1 MSLDLTLQ
9 EADEIS
15 AEAEQYCP
23 PTTSIDH
30 IETIYIEPTQLGS
43 GYSRVIEL
51 CPGLDLCIMDI
62 ASYDLTVRM
71 PENKHLIQ
79 FLAFLSGLYDC
90 GNYLQVSAKYSY
102 IGGSGVQPSHSVLM
116 PKAHPQVGVDI
127 HMTPALFQQFFA
139 NAHGELPASLQ
150 PLVQENDW
158 QRRFSPRMTGAIRTV
173 VRQMIN
179 CPFLGATKQAYLQG
193 KVFEL
198 IALQLDSIAD
208 STAASTSH
216 TLKSDTVTRIHYAA
230 EILRSHFETPPN
242 QTTLAQQVGLS
253 DRTLQK
259 GFKAVFGMTPFAYL
273 SQQRMYQARQL
284 LLQADYT
291 VAEVANMVGYANP
304 AQFAAA
310 FKRQFGMTPSD
321 CGGSR

>member
-1 MSLDLTLQ
+1 MSLDLTIQ
-9 EADEIS
+9 EADEIY
-15 AEAEQYCP
+15 AEAEQHCP
-23 PTTSIDH
+23 PVTSIDQV
-30 IETIYIEPTQLGS
+30 ETIYTVPSKLGS
-43 GYSRVIEL
+43 GYEREIEL
-51 CPGLDLCIMDI
+51 YPGLELLIIDI
-62 ASYDLTVRM
+62 LPHDLTLRCQ
-71 PENKHLIQ
+71 ENEHLVQ
-79 FLAFLSGLYDC
+79 FSAFLSGLFDS
-90 GNYLQVSAKYSY
+90 GDHLQVNPNQGYV
-102 IGGSGVQPSHSVLM
+102 GGSGIQPCLSVWT
-116 PKAHPQVGVDI
+116 PETHRQVGVDI
-127 HMTPALFQQFFA
+127 HMTPALFRQFFA
-139 NAHGELPASLQ
+139 NARGELPESLQ

-158 QRRFSPRMTGAIRTV
+158 QRRFSPPMTEAIRTV

-198 IALQLDSIAD
+198 IALQLDSIGD
-208 STAASTSH
+208 SAAASTSH
-216 TLKSDTVTRIHYAA
+216 TLKSDTVARIYYAA

-242 QTTLAQQVGLS
+242 QITLAQQVGVS

-273 SQQRMYQARQL
+273 RQQRMYQARQL

-310 FKRQFGMTPSD
+310 FKQQFGMTPSG